1 MTALVQHQP
10 VREARRG
17 KVQRVRSYG
26 KPSWDDDSCD
36 SYDYSMSSYEA
47 EQLERQQREQRYQQ
61 FMRLLAGK
69 LDCPHARSRHRKRI
83 PIYNAEIAKLT
94 VQPGAALETQWGDMP
109 TELMEIIAS
118 HLHPCD
124 IGRLRGVSSGWRA
137 AFWQE
142 RVVRASLRG
151 CGPRVDEVLMV
162 AMFKHS
168 GSAWKQIRD
177 QMDVS
182 RPSWELRAAGIQST
196 TLWEPVLNSIE
207 PWTEY
212 VRMCTNDTVANICF
226 AMVPFVEHFTLEQR
240 APEIYALGTLAC

>member
-1 MTALVQHQP
+1 MTALVQNQP
-10 VREARRG
+10 VRKARRG

-26 KPSWDDDSCD
+26 KPSWDDDSCH

-47 EQLERQQREQRYQQ
+47 EQLERQQREQRHQQ
-61 FMRLLAGK
+61 VMRLLAGK
-69 LDCPHARSRHRKRI
+69 LDCSHARSRHRKRI

-94 VQPGAALETQWGDMP
+94 VQPGAALETQWGDVP

-151 CGPRVDEVLMV
+151 CGPRVDRVLILG
-162 AMFKHS
+162 MFIHS
-168 GSAWKQIRD
+168 GSARRAIFEQI
-177 QMDVS
+177 DVS
-182 RPSWELRAAGIQST
+182 RPSWAMGDKNKTR
-196 TLWEPVLNSIE
+196 LWEPVLNSIE
-207 PWTEY
+207 PWTKY

-240 APEIYALGTLAC
+240 LPEVYALDTLAR

>member
-1 MTALVQHQP
+1 MTALVQNQP
-10 VREARRG
+10 VRKARRG

-26 KPSWDDDSCD
+26 KPSWDDDSCH

-47 EQLERQQREQRYQQ
+47 EQLEHQQREQRHQQ

-83 PIYNAEIAKLT
+83 PIYTAEIAKLT
-94 VQPGAALETQWGDMP
+94 VQSGAALETQWGDMP

-142 RVVRASLRG
+142 HVVRASLRG
-151 CGPRVDEVLMV
+151 CGPQVDQVLMI
-162 AMFKHS
+162 AMFKNS
-168 GSAWKQIRD
+168 GSAWKQICD
-177 QMDVS
+177 QMDVW
-182 RPSWELRAAGIQST
+182 RPSRQLRAVAFRVQPCGNLCSIASSHGPST
-196 TLWEPVLNSIE
+196 SACALTTQWPTSASQWCHLSSTS
-207 PWTEY
+207 PWSNASPRST
-212 VRMCTNDTVANICF
+212 
-226 AMVPFVEHFTLEQR
+226 H
-240 APEIYALGTLAC
+240 